1 MPASREKIRA
11 RNRQVGLAACTAL
24 AAAALLFG
32 GGAYLISKAQAP
44 QGGAGAPAVQTM
56 VLSAGSFSSDLDVTG
71 SIQSASESAVSSE
84 LEGTVLELLVAE
96 GDRVEKG
103 DLLAV
108 LGNEQVEQA
117 TA

>member
-71 SIQSASESAVSSE
+71 SIQSASESAVSS
-84 LEGTVLELLVAE
+84 
-96 GDRVEKG
+96 
-103 DLLAV
+103 
-108 LGNEQVEQA
+108 
-117 TA
+117 